1 MGQSPQIGRSGLIS
15 MILNADEIL
24 KIAEQIERNGIAFY
38 EKAAERFDAEEERT
52 LLGLAKMERNHE
64 QVFAAMRRELADAD
78 EGLKAFD
85 PEGEA
90 EKYLAAFA
98 DGQIFDLS
106 ADPVALLDQRES
118 VQGILELAIGLEK
131 DSVVF
136 YVAIKDAV
144 PESLGKNRIDKI
156 IKEEMDHIILLSGI
170 LSSLARQEA

>member
-1 MGQSPQIGRSGLIS
+1 MEQSPWTERSRLIS

-38 EKAAERFDAEEERT
+38 ERAAERFHGDEKRT
-52 LLGLAKMERNHE
+52 LVSLANMERNHE
-64 QVFAAMRRELADAD
+64 RAFASMRRELADAD

-90 EKYLAAFA
+90 ERYLSAFA
-98 DGQIFDLS
+98 DGQIFDLN
-106 ADPVALLDQRES
+106 ADPVALLGRQES
-118 VQGILELAIGLEK
+118 VQGILELAIDMEK

-136 YVAIKDAV
+136 YVAIKEAV
-144 PESLGKNRIDKI
+144 PESLGKNRIEKI

-170 LSSLARQEA
+170 LSSLAK

>member
-1 MGQSPQIGRSGLIS
+1 

-24 KIAEQIERNGIAFY
+24 KIAEQIERNGITFY
-38 EKAAERFDAEEERT
+38 EKAAERFQGEEKRT
-52 LLGLAKMERNHE
+52 MLSLANMERNHE
-64 QVFAAMRRELADAD
+64 RAFAAMRRELADAD

-98 DGQIFDLS
+98 DGQIFDLN

-144 PESLGKNRIDKI
+144 PESLGKNRIDTI

-170 LSSLARQEA
+170 LSSMAK